1 MPQNRK
7 KRPVAGQPRRKPL
20 DKTMLLPHP
29 AAYVREQ
36 SLHWHLALAAFRAG
50 KGNGNLLA
58 ELVKALYLAWYL
70 QEAGLG
76 AANDE
81 LYLEAERILDAAAN
95 NAGKEIC
102 GIDSADCLPI
112 TRILDLHEQQ
122 LSSAPVYA
130 VAEAQQRVV
139 HFGKSEKRS
148 PW

>member
-50 KGNGNLLA
+50 KGNGDLLA

-70 QEAGLG
+70 QQEGFG
-76 AANDE
+76 AAKHE
-81 LYLEAERILDAAAN
+81 LYLEAERILDAAATN
-95 NAGKEIC
+95 VSKNIWLIEE
-102 GIDSADCLPI
+102 ADCLAI
-112 TRILDLHEQQ
+112 TAILDLHEQQ
-122 LSSAPVYA
+122 LSRAPVYA
-130 VAEAQQRVV
+130 VGEARQRVL
-139 HFGKSEKRS
+139 HFGKSDRRS